1 MMKKLLELYHKY
13 EELVNYVIVG
23 GLTTLVSWIVYF
35 GSVLTFLDAENA
47 IQLQIANILS
57 GVAFAYGTNRKF
69 VFKSK
74 EKNILKEA
82 SQFTAS
88 RVSTLF
94 LDMIVM
100 FVMVTVMGLND
111 GVSKIV
117 SAVLVTIT
125 NYVLSKL
132 VVFRKRA

>member
-1 MMKKLLELYHKY
+1 
-13 EELVNYVIVG
+13 
-23 GLTTLVSWIVYF
+23 
-35 GSVLTFLDAENA
+35 
-47 IQLQIANILS
+47 
-57 GVAFAYGTNRKF
+57 
-69 VFKSK
+69 
-74 EKNILKEA
+74 
-82 SQFTAS
+82 
-88 RVSTLF
+88 
-94 LDMIVM
+94 MIVM